1 VSQAGL
7 RGRVITVS
15 DRVATGSASDGSGPL
30 AVTLLAGHGVSADAP
45 VVVPDDC
52 SRITAAVS
60 DGVLAGVDVI
70 VLTGG
75 TGIGPRDVTPEA
87 VRPMLTKELP
97 GLAEAVRAHSRAI
110 VPTADLSRLVV
121 GVAGRAIVV
130 ALPGSTGGVHDALDV
145 IGPLLGHAVTVLRG
159 GDHGSEPSEPSGSSF
174 VTSNEVA
181 PRVVICQVTHDEL
194 DVPAHESAVAGPAAG
209 AVVTFAGVVR
219 DQDDGRAVLRLE
231 YEGHPDAAVVL
242 AEVVATVAST
252 TKAEAFA
259 VSHRVGVLEIGDAA
273 LVVSVS
279 AAHRADAFA
288 ACARLVDEVKLRLP
302 VWKHQWFVDGSD
314 EWVNCA

>member
-1 VSQAGL
+1 MSQADL

-15 DRVATGSASDGSGPL
+15 DRVSTGNASDGSGPL

-60 DGVLAGVDVI
+60 DGLRAGVDVI

-97 GLAEAVRAHSRAI
+97 GLAEAVRAHSRAT

-130 ALPGSTGGVHDALDV
+130 ALPGSTGGVRDALDV
-145 IGPLLGHAVTVLRG
+145 IGPLLAHAVTVLRG

-181 PRVVICQVTHDEL
+181 PRVVICQVTRDEL

-219 DQDDGRAVLRLE
+219 DHDDGRAVLRFE
-231 YEGHPDAAVVL
+231 YE
-242 AEVVATVAST
+242 ATPTQQWCSPRSSRPLLRRRT
-252 TKAEAFA
+252 QTR
-259 VSHRVGVLEIGDAA
+259 SR
-273 LVVSVS
+273 SVTAWES
-279 AAHRADAFA
+279 L
-288 ACARLVDEVKLRLP
+288 RLVTRPWWSAFLRRIARMLLP
-302 VWKHQWFVDGSD
+302 HVRVSLTRSSCACRCGSTSGSST
-314 EWVNCA
+314 AAMSG